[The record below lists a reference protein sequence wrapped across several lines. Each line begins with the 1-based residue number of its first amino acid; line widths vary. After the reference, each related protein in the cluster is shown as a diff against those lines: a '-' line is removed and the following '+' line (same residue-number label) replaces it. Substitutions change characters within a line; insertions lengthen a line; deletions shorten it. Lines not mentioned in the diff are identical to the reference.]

1 MIRPRRHRHVKP
13 AVTLAIVLGLF
24 VLCGGA
30 KVVDRLSLGHLT
42 IQVVPLTVLLVM
54 GLVPAVALG
63 TLTVLNVRNMA
74 LRTDQG
80 RLVSTEWTG
89 RVVTLHHP
97 ASARLYPISSTY
109 GAIGELLVLASKPED
124 GAVVLVP
131 NWWAESDLQALLER
145 LRLKVRTEAPVFLGE
160 ISRRY
165 PYARLPLSVRHPWL
179 FSGTS
184 VVLVIVY
191 LGVMVYLDLR
201 F

>member
-1 MIRPRRHRHVKP
+1 MTMELTIRPNRHRHVKP
-13 AVTLAIVLGLF
+13 AVTLAIMLGLF

-30 KVVDRLSLGHLT
+30 KVVDRLSPGQLT

-80 RLVSTEWTG
+80 QLVSTEWTG

-109 GAIGELLVLASKPED
+109 GSVGELLVLASKPED
-124 GAVVLVP
+124 GAMVLVP
-131 NWWAESDLQALLER
+131 DWWADLP
-145 LRLKVRTEAPVFLGE
+145 PVPVHPAAAVGSPSL
-160 ISRRY
+160 
-165 PYARLPLSVRHPWL
+165 AVQRHQR
-179 FSGTS
+179 
-184 VVLVIVY
+184 
-191 LGVMVYLDLR
+191 DLR
-201 F
+201 DRGDH